1 MDFQPPRP
9 TSVRFVKLRLPA
21 VGCGAAAAALLRG
34 EPRWRSALLLG
45 HLLTGNDF
53 IPFSPTVFFFI
64 ILFFL
69 ISFYL
74 FIYLLP
80 SFLTYLDA
88 HLRAFALLAPRHLSK
103 ARSRF

>member
-69 ISFYL
+69 ISTRVKNIFSYFFSEYVESL
-74 FIYLLP
+74 F
-80 SFLTYLDA
+80 
-88 HLRAFALLAPRHLSK
+88 AFICAPLCK
-103 ARSRF
+103 L